1 MQICTLRRIYLLF
14 QLIDYNLNQN
24 DLKKIYLFISLC
36 MLCSN
41 MIAQV
46 TLKGKV
52 QDAFT
57 GDPLIGANI
66 VVQGTTDGNVTDYD
80 GFFELTTSQQ
90 PPLTLVV
97 SYLGYNEKEILVSS
111 ADPALSI
118 RLEESS
124 VTVDVVEVK
133 ASRVSDEVKKSPLTV
148 EALDAIAIKETPA
161 ADFYSGL
168 GSLKG
173 VDLTTASLGFTVIN
187 TRGFNSTSPVR
198 SLQTIDGV
206 DNQSPGLNFSLGNFL
221 GSSELDV
228 NKVDLVVGAS
238 SAFYGPNAFN
248 GVIAMETKNPFFHKG
263 LAASVKVA
271 EREQLKGEIRW
282 AQDFKNKNG
291 DSWFAYKLNA
301 SHMRAFDWVADN
313 FDPITAI
320 DTNFISFSGENGSER
335 QAIFVP
341 ADNPGRTDGVN
352 IYGDESF
359 ANFSNLTGSSA
370 GLNTVHRTGY
380 AEADLVDYDTRNTK
394 LGAAFHFR
402 TNPSQGFESPELIFS
417 SGFGSGTT
425 VYQGDNRFSLRGIR
439 FYQNR
444 IEFRKKDKWFIR
456 AYATNENAGDSYDP
470 YFTALKLQE
479 FSNNDFNWQ
488 NNYATWW
495 QQSTLGNV
503 ANRMQQAG
511 YPANGTPEEQILWQQ
526 NNRDSLTVWHQQAAA
541 YADSGEGS
549 NADNPLPQ
557 PGTAAFDSLFQ
568 AITTAKNNEEENGTR
583 FSDRSALY
591 HIHGEYII
599 PVDGL
604 KDFRVGGNGRLYRPN
619 TEGTI
624 FDDELEAISNY
635 EFGFYSGASK
645 EIDNL
650 TLSAAVRVDKN
661 QNFDALVSPAGSV
674 VWNPAENTFLRAS
687 YSSAIRNPTLSDQ
700 YLNLNVGPARL
711 LGNLSGYDS
720 LYTLQSFIDNNANP
734 NLPLDTISIAAIK
747 PEQVQTMELG
757 FRTALGGS
765 LFLDGSYYYNIYK
778 DFIGFQL
785 VADIPFVL
793 TELFPGGPLQVQPDR
808 LNAEVQRI
816 SANSDSTVTTQGLAI
831 GFNYYISN
839 YSIAGNYSWNRL
851 ITDSVDNIVPAFN
864 TPEHKFNISVGG
876 RDLDWLGKQYPLG
889 FNINYKW
896 IEGFVFEGSPQ
907 FTGDIPT
914 YDMVD
919 AQVNIGFKKYHTTL
933 KIGASNLLN
942 NKQFQTY
949 GGPRIGRLAYIG
961 LTYDFKEKI

>member
-1 MQICTLRRIYLLF
+1 
-14 QLIDYNLNQN
+14 
-24 DLKKIYLFISLC
+24 
-36 MLCSN
+36 MLCSAV
-41 MIAQV
+41 MAQM

-52 QDAFT
+52 QDGLT
-57 GDPLIGANI
+57 GEPLIGAN
-66 VVQGTTDGNVTDYD
+66 VFVQGTTEGNVTDFD
-80 GFFELTTSQQ
+80 GFFEVSTSETV
-90 PPLTLVV
+90 PLTLVV
-97 SYLGYNEKEILVSS
+97 SYLGYDDKEIAVSS
-111 ADPALSI
+111 ADQDLSI
-118 RLEESS
+118 RLDESS

-133 ASRVSDEVKKSPLTV
+133 ASRVSDETKKSPLTV

-301 SHMRAFDWVADN
+301 SHMRAYDWVADN

-320 DTNFISFSGENGSER
+320 DTNFISISTDGGTEEK
-335 QAIFVP
+335 AIFFP
-341 ADNPGRTDGVN
+341 SENPGGTDGVN

-359 ANFSNLTGSSA
+359 TRYSNLVGSST
-370 GLNTVHRTGY
+370 GLNTVHRSGY
-380 AEADLVDYDTRNTK
+380 REEDLVDYNTRNTK
-394 LGAAFHFR
+394 LGASFHFR
-402 TNPSQGFESPELIFS
+402 TRPSEGFESPELIFC

-425 VYQGDNRFSLRGIR
+425 VYQGDNRFSLRGIT

-444 IEFRKKDKWFIR
+444 IEFRKKDKYFIR

-479 FSNNDFNWQ
+479 YSNSDANWQ
-488 NNYATWW
+488 NNYNAWW
-495 QQSTLGNV
+495 VQGQLGNV
-503 ANRMQQAG
+503 YNQMQELG
-511 YPANGTPEEQILWQQ
+511 YPVSGTPDEQIQWQQ
-526 NNRDSLTVWHQQAAA
+526 DNQDLLQDWHNQAAA
-541 YADSGEGS
+541 FADSGEGAG
-549 NADNPLPQ
+549 ADNPLPQ

-568 AITTAKNNEEENGTR
+568 AITTAKNNEEEGGTR

-591 HIHGEYII
+591 HIHGEYILD
-599 PVDGL
+599 VNGL
-604 KDFRVGGNGRLYRPN
+604 KDFRVGANGRLYRPN

-635 EFGFYSGASK
+635 EFGVYTGASK
-645 EIDNL
+645 DVDNF
-650 TLSAAVRVDKN
+650 TFSAAVRLDKN
-661 QNFDALVSPAGSV
+661 QNFDPLISPAGSV

-711 LGNLSGYDS
+711 LGNLNGYDS

-734 NLPLDTISIAAIK
+734 NLSLDSISIDPIR

-757 FRTALGGS
+757 FRTAVGGS

-793 TELFPGGPLQVQPDR
+793 TELFPGGPLQLQPDR

-816 SANSDSTVTTQGLAI
+816 SANSDSTVTTQGLAL
-831 GFNYYISN
+831 GFNYYFSN

-864 TPEHKFNISVGG
+864 TPEHKFNISIGG
-876 RDLDWLGKQYPLG
+876 RGLEWFGKQYPVG
-889 FNINYKW
+889 FNVNYKW

-914 YDMVD
+914 YDMID
-919 AQVNIGFKKYHTTL
+919 AQINIGFKKYNTTL

-942 NKQFQTY
+942 NQQFQTY